1 MCFATTLRLVMN
13 SFLITPTSCW
23 LFTSS
28 THIIYN
34 RLDTIS
40 LEEKAYRSSKG
51 RYGAPYEGYGDA
63 R

>member
-1 MCFATTLRLVMN
+1 MT
-13 SFLITPTSCW
+13 SFLIIPTSRW
-23 LFTSS
+23 LFTPS

-34 RLDTIS
+34 SLDVIS

-51 RYGAPYEGYGDA
+51 RYGAPYEGYGAPYEGYGDA

>member
-1 MCFATTLRLVMN
+1 MD
-13 SFLITPTSCW
+13 SFLIIPTSPW

-34 RLDTIS
+34 RLYVIS